1 MRRVLTWLLDL
12 LYPPKC
18 VICGKLLSG
27 KEQDICADC
36 FESLPNFEGPA
47 PKVSFADDLCVT
59 FFYEGTLR
67 ESFLRFKFSGRDFYA
82 EVYGAW
88 MAGRICDTLGQEF
101 DAVSWVPVSRKRKRR
116 RGYDQAELLARRIAA
131 ILDLPAYAAVQKH
144 AERGPQ
150 SHLHDAAERKANA
163 SGAFSLAPGADVS
176 GKTLLLIDDIVTT
189 GATMSE
195 CCRVLKSAG
204 AARVA
209 CAAFASPRNDT
220 KHER

>member
-59 FFYEGTLR
+59 FFYEGMLR

-88 MAGRICDTLGQEF
+88 MAEKILDTLGRKF

-163 SGAFSLAPGADVS
+163 SGAFSLAPGR
-176 GKTLLLIDDIVTT
+176 
-189 GATMSE
+189 E
-195 CCRVLKSAG
+195 HYY
-204 AARVA
+204 
-209 CAAFASPRNDT
+209 ASLNT
-220 KHER
+220 V